1 MIRNLAV
8 LVTLFAALGLISCIQ
23 APPPQSAEQ
32 LNLGGDPFHAFT
44 RVGDHVPSFAV
55 TTLDGKAFSTQELKG
70 KVLVINLWATWCGPC
85 RQEMPRLEREVW
97 NVFKSQNFAMVAI
110 AREETES
117 LITGFRESN
126 GFTFPMA
133 ADPEREIYKH
143 FADAGIPR
151 TYIIGRDGTIL
162 HQSLGYEPDEFES
175 LVKTLREELGKPL
188 AN

>member
-1 MIRNLAV
+1 
-8 LVTLFAALGLISCIQ
+8 
-23 APPPQSAEQ
+23 
-32 LNLGGDPFHAFT
+32 
-44 RVGDHVPSFAV
+44 
-55 TTLDGKAFSTQELKG
+55 
-70 KVLVINLWATWCGPC
+70 
-85 RQEMPRLEREVW
+85 
-97 NVFKSQNFAMVAI
+97 MVAI

-162 HQSLGYEPDEFES
+162 RQSLGYDPDEFES
-175 LVKTLREELGKPL
+175 LVKTLREELGKPV

>member
-85 RQEMPRLEREVW
+85 SGIRRKPRV
-97 NVFKSQNFAMVAI
+97 
-110 AREETES
+110 
-117 LITGFRESN
+117 
-126 GFTFPMA
+126 
-133 ADPEREIYKH
+133 
-143 FADAGIPR
+143 
-151 TYIIGRDGTIL
+151 
-162 HQSLGYEPDEFES
+162 
-175 LVKTLREELGKPL
+175 
-188 AN
+188 

>member
-1 MIRNLAV
+1 MTRRLCL
-8 LVTLFAALGLISCIQ
+8 LVTLFAGLGLISCIQ
-23 APPPQSAEQ
+23 APPPQSPEQ
-32 LNLGGDPFHAFT
+32 QKRGGDPFQAIT
-44 RVGDHVPSFAV
+44 KVGDHVPSFAV
-55 TTLDGKAFSTQELKG
+55 KTLDGKTFSTDELKG

-85 RQEMPRLEREVW
+85 RQEMPRLEKEVW

-117 LITGFRESN
+117 KIGAFGESN

-133 ADPEREIYKH
+133 ADPEREIFKH

-151 TYIIGRDGTIL
+151 TYIIGRDGTIRY
-162 HQSLGYEPDEFES
+162 QSVGYEPDAFE
-175 LVKTLREELGKPL
+175 VFMNTLREELGKPV

>member
-1 MIRNLAV
+1 MTRRLCL
-8 LVTLFAALGLISCIQ
+8 LVTVFAGVGLISCIQ
-23 APPPQSAEQ
+23 SPPPQSPEQ
-32 LNLGGDPFHAFT
+32 QKRVGDPFQAFT

-55 TTLDGKAFSTQELKG
+55 TTLDGKAFSTDELKG

-85 RQEMPRLEREVW
+85 RQEMPRLEKEVW

-162 HQSLGYEPDEFES
+162 RQSLGYYPNEFES
-175 LVKTLREELGKPL
+175 LVKTLREELGKPV